1 MDLSVV
7 IVNYNVR
14 FFLEQCL
21 KSVFK
26 SGAGL
31 EMEVF
36 VVDNNSVDGSV
47 DMVREK
53 FPAVRLIANRENA
66 GFSRANN
73 QAIRE
78 SSGRHVLL
86 LNPDT
91 VLQDDT
97 LPGVVAFMEAHP
109 DAGGLGVKML
119 DGQGRFLPESKR
131 GLPTPGV
138 AFCKVF
144 GLSALFPRSRTFGRY
159 HLGYLDPDQTHRVD
173 VLSGAFMLLRREA
186 LEKAGTLDEDF
197 FMYGEDIDLSYRIT
211 QAGYHNYYY
220 PGTRIIHYKGES
232 TKKSSINYV
241 LVFYRAMVIF
251 ARKHFSRK
259 NARLFSQLIH
269 LAVWFRAGIAIAG
282 RFARK
287 VFWPVLDAALVYGGM
302 VFIKNSWEHQVLMAG
317 DTYYPPLFM
326 LGVVPAYILFWLAGV
341 YLSGGY
347 DKPVRSFRIVRGIGW
362 GTLGILVVYALL
374 PEALR
379 FSRAL
384 ILLGSLWAL
393 VSMLLSRLLITLLR
407 QGTWPS
413 GEADK
418 KRVLVAGDGPEAE
431 RIVRLLRES
440 GATSFIG
447 QASQKEQK
455 PAGADFLGTVHQLR
469 EIVQIYAI
477 DEVIF
482 CAGALP
488 SSAIIDHMA
497 GLSPEGVAFKIAPPE
512 SLFLIGSNSIDT
524 FSELYAIR
532 LNAIDRPGNRRNKR
546 LFDLAGALFLL
557 AGLPLHLLLVRRPA
571 GLLRNLL
578 WVLLGKKSWIGYH
591 PGNASRPLPRLKPGV
606 LYPGDGLRVRQLH
619 EDTLHKLNGLYAK
632 DYKIENDASIF
643 FRAYRKLG
651 RC

>member
-211 QAGYHNYYY
+211 QAGYRNYYY

-259 NARLFSQLIH
+259 NARLFSLLIH

-326 LGVVPAYILFWLAGV
+326 LAVVPAYILFWLAGV

-393 VSMLLSRLLITLLR
+393 VSMLLSRLLISLLR

-546 LFDLAGALFLL
+546 LFDLAGAFFLL
-557 AGLPLHLLLVRRPA
+557 AGLPLHLLLVHRPA

-591 PGNASRPLPRLKPGV
+591 PGNASHPLPRLKPGV

-632 DYKIENDASIF
+632 DYKIENDVNIF